1 MTKIEEMKN
10 LVSRLNTYR
19 DSYYNFNR
27 SMVSDN
33 VYDGLFDRLKS
44 LEDDTGVVLS
54 NSPTVSVG
62 YEVKSSLRKVK
73 HNHPMLSLDKTKNL
87 QDIIDF
93 MGDHEGLM
101 MLKCD
106 GLTCSLRYVNGELVG
121 AETRGNGD
129 IGEDV
134 LHNAKVFT
142 NIPQKIPYL
151 GEYIIDGEAV
161 ITYDSFERINESLP
175 EGYKYKNP
183 RNLVSG
189 SVRQLDSKIAAEREI
204 KFIAWKV
211 VKGDDSNSF
220 TQRLCH
226 AKYYGFEIVPYYSL
240 MDGVTEDILVNYYVK
255 FLKKQASSKEIP
267 IDGIVFSYDDI
278 AYSKSLG
285 ATSHHVKSQIAYK
298 FGDDI
303 QETILRDIE
312 WNTSRTGQINPVA
325 IFDPVEI
332 DGTAVNR
339 ASLSNVSIIK
349 ELELGIGDTI
359 CVCKSNMIIP
369 KVTDNITR
377 SGIYKIPTLCPACGH
392 FAEIHAD
399 NGREVLYCE
408 NPNCRAKMH
417 DILVNFCGK
426 HGMDINGLSEERLN
440 ILMDEGLVTD
450 FASVYEL
457 KRWKG
462 KMISLDRFGANM
474 VNNLLSAIEDSSHC
488 KLENVLVAIG
498 IPGIGRSSAKAM
510 SKHIWDIMQPD
521 DKTPLKTLLHTAG
534 VCYDW
539 SVIPDFGT
547 KTSDNINAYLSEN
560 YDSIAKLVD
569 TLDVQKDDSSAENVF
584 AGKTFC
590 ITGKLNHYSNRDELV
605 KVVESMGG
613 KVVSGVTKKTDYL
626 INNDSDSNSSKNRKA
641 KELGIPIL
649 SEENFLKMMSK
660 SIDKT

>member
-1 MTKIEEMKN
+1 
-10 LVSRLNTYR
+10 
-19 DSYYNFNR
+19 
-27 SMVSDN
+27 MVSDR
-33 VYDGLFDRLKS
+33 VYDSFFDRLKS
-44 LEDDTGVVLS
+44 LENEIGIVLS

-151 GEYIIDGEAV
+151 GEYIIDGEAI
-161 ITYDSFERINESLP
+161 ITYDSFEKINKSLP
-175 EGYKYKNP
+175 EGDKYKNP

-189 SVRQLDSKIAAEREI
+189 SVRQLDSKIAAKREI

-211 VKGDDSNSF
+211 VKGDNSNSF
-220 TQRLCH
+220 TQRLFH
-226 AKYYGFEIVPYYSL
+226 AEDYGFEIVPYCSL
-240 MDGVTEDILVNYYVK
+240 MGAVTEDVLENYYIK
-255 FLKKQASSKEIP
+255 FLKRQASSKEIP

-278 AYSKSLG
+278 AYSEALG

-303 QETILRDIE
+303 QETVLNDIE

-332 DGTAVNR
+332 DGTTVNR

-377 SGIYKIPTLCPACGH
+377 SGTCKIPTLCPACGH

-450 FASVYEL
+450 FASIYGL

-462 KMISLDRFGANM
+462 KMVSLDRFGMNM
-474 VNNLLSAIEDSSHC
+474 VNNLLSAIEDSRHC
-488 KLENVLVAIG
+488 NLDNVLVAIG
-498 IPGIGRSSAKAM
+498 IPGIGRSSAKTMA
-510 SKHIWDIMQPD
+510 KHIWEIMQPG
-521 DKTPLKTLLHTAG
+521 DKSPLETLLRAADA
-534 VCYDW
+534 CYDW
-539 SVIPDFGT
+539 SVLSDFGT
-547 KTSDNINAYLSEN
+547 KTSDNINQYLS
-560 YDSIAKLVD
+560 DGHDTVAKLVD
-569 TLDVQKDDSSAENVF
+569 ILDIHKDDSPAKN
-584 AGKTFC
+584 ALDGKTFC

-605 KVVESMGG
+605 KVIESLGG

-626 INNDSDSNSSKNRKA
+626 INNDLDSNSSKNRKA
-641 KELGIPIL
+641 KELCIPIL
-649 SEENFLKMMSK
+649 SEESFINYVNKC
-660 SIDKT
+660 

>member
-1 MTKIEEMKN
+1 
-10 LVSRLNTYR
+10 
-19 DSYYNFNR
+19 
-27 SMVSDN
+27 MVSDR
-33 VYDGLFDRLKS
+33 VYDSFFDRLKS
-44 LEDDTGVVLS
+44 LENDTGIVLS

-93 MGDHEGLM
+93 MGDHAGLM

-129 IGEDV
+129 IGEDI
-134 LHNAKVFT
+134 LHNAKVFI

-151 GEYIIDGEAV
+151 GEYIIDGEAI
-161 ITYDSFERINESLP
+161 ITYDSFEKINESLP
-175 EGYKYKNP
+175 EGDKYKNP

-211 VKGDDSNSF
+211 VKGGDSNSF

-226 AKYYGFEIVPYYSL
+226 AEDYGFEIVPYYSL
-240 MDGVTEDILVNYYVK
+240 MCAVTEDVLENYYIK

-278 AYSKSLG
+278 AYSESLG

-303 QETILRDIE
+303 QETVLNDIE

-332 DGTAVNR
+332 DGTTVNR

-377 SGIYKIPTLCPACGH
+377 SGTCKIPTLCPACGH

-450 FASVYEL
+450 FASIYGL

-462 KMISLDRFGANM
+462 KMVSLDRFGMNM
-474 VNNLLSAIEDSSHC
+474 VNNLLSAIEDSRHC
-488 KLENVLVAIG
+488 NLDNVLVAIG
-498 IPGIGRSSAKAM
+498 IPGIGRSSAKTMA
-510 SKHIWDIMQPD
+510 KHIWEIMQPG
-521 DKTPLKTLLHTAG
+521 DKSPLETLLRAADA
-534 VCYDW
+534 CYDW
-539 SVIPDFGT
+539 SVLSDFGT
-547 KTSDNINAYLSEN
+547 KTSNNINQYLS
-560 YDSIAKLVD
+560 DSHDTVAKLVD
-569 TLDVQKDDSSAENVF
+569 ILDIHKDDSPAKN
-584 AGKTFC
+584 ALDGKTFC

-605 KVVESMGG
+605 KVIESMGG

-626 INNDSDSNSSKNRKA
+626 INNDPISNSSKNRKA
-641 KELGIPIL
+641 KEFGIQIL
-649 SEENFLKMMSK
+649 SEENFLRIMSK
-660 SIDKT
+660 SIDR

>member
-1 MTKIEEMKN
+1 
-10 LVSRLNTYR
+10 
-19 DSYYNFNR
+19 
-27 SMVSDN
+27 MVSDK
-33 VYDGLFDRLKS
+33 VYDCFFDELS
-44 LEDDTGVVLS
+44 ALENETGILLS

-62 YEVKSSLRKVK
+62 YEVRSSLSKVK
-73 HNHPMLSLDKTKNL
+73 HNHPMLSLDKTKDL

-93 MGDHEGLM
+93 LGDHEALM

-226 AKYYGFEIVPYYSL
+226 AKDYGFEIVPYYSL
-240 MDGVTEDILVNYYVK
+240 MDAVTEDILENYYVK
-255 FLKKQASSKEIP
+255 LLKKQASSKEIP

-298 FGDDI
+298 FGDDV

-332 DGTAVNR
+332 DGTTVTR

-349 ELELGIGDTI
+349 ELELGIGDSI

-369 KVTDNITR
+369 NVTDNITR
-377 SGIYKIPTLCPACGH
+377 SNTYQIPAVCPTCGH
-392 FAEIHAD
+392 PAKIHSD

-450 FASVYEL
+450 FASVYGL

-474 VNNLLSAIEDSSHC
+474 VNNLLSAIEDSRHC

-498 IPGIGRSSAKAM
+498 IPGIGRLSAKTMA
-510 SKHIWDIMQPD
+510 KHIWEIMQPD
-521 DKTPLKTLLHTAG
+521 DKSPLETLLHTTDAR
-534 VCYDW
+534 YDW
-539 SVIPDFGT
+539 SDLPDFGT
-547 KTSDNINAYLSEN
+547 KTSDNINQYLSDN
-560 YDSIAKLVD
+560 HDAIAKLVD
-569 TLDVQKDDSSAENVF
+569 VLDIQRDDSPAEYVLS
-584 AGKTFC
+584 GKTFC

-605 KVVESMGG
+605 KVIERMGG

-626 INNDSDSNSSKNRKA
+626 INNDPYSNNSKNRKA
-641 KELGIPIL
+641 NELSIPIF
-649 SEENFLKMMSK
+649 SEEKFLEITSK
-660 SIDKT
+660 SIDNA

>member
-19 DSYYNFNR
+19 DSYYNFNH
-27 SMVSDN
+27 SMVSDKT
-33 VYDGLFDRLKS
+33 YDYFFDELS
-44 LEDDTGVVLS
+44 ALENGTGVVLS

-73 HNHPMLSLDKTKNL
+73 HNHHMLSLDKTKNL

-93 MGDHEGLM
+93 MGDHAGLM

-129 IGEDV
+129 IGEDI
-134 LHNAKVFT
+134 LHNAKVFI

-211 VKGDDSNSF
+211 IKGDDSNSF
-220 TQRLCH
+220 AQRLYH
-226 AKYYGFEIVPYYSL
+226 AKNYGFEIVPYCWLESSE
-240 MDGVTEDILVNYYVK
+240 TEDR
-255 FLKKQASSKEIP
+255 LKKYIKILKTDAWVNGIP
-267 IDGIVFSYDDI
+267 FDGIVFSYDDI
-278 AYSKSLG
+278 AYSESLG

-332 DGTAVNR
+332 DGTTVNR

-377 SGIYKIPTLCPACGH
+377 SGTCKIPTLCPACGH

-408 NPNCRAKMH
+408 NPSCRAKMH

-450 FASVYEL
+450 FASIYGL

-462 KMISLDRFGANM
+462 KMVSLDRFGMNM
-474 VNNLLSAIEDSSHC
+474 VNNLLSAIEDSRHC
-488 KLENVLVAIG
+488 NLDNVLVAIG
-498 IPGIGRSSAKAM
+498 IPGIGRSSAKTMA
-510 SKHIWDIMQPD
+510 KHIWEIMQTG
-521 DKTPLKTLLHTAG
+521 DKSPLETLLRAADA
-534 VCYDW
+534 CYDW
-539 SVIPDFGT
+539 SVLSDFGT
-547 KTSDNINAYLSEN
+547 KTSDNINQYLS
-560 YDSIAKLVD
+560 DSHDTVAKLVD
-569 TLDVQKDDSSAENVF
+569 ILDIQKDDSHVKSALD
-584 AGKTFC
+584 GKTFC
-590 ITGKLNHYSNRDELV
+590 ITGNLNHYSNRDELV
-605 KVVESMGG
+605 KVIESMGG

-626 INNDSDSNSSKNRKA
+626 INNDPISNSSKNRKA
-641 KELGIPIL
+641 KEFGIQIL
-649 SEENFLKMMSK
+649 SEENFLKIMSK
-660 SIDKT
+660 SIDR

>member
-1 MTKIEEMKN
+1 
-10 LVSRLNTYR
+10 
-19 DSYYNFNR
+19 
-27 SMVSDN
+27 MVSDN

-44 LEDDTGVVLS
+44 LENDTGIVLS

-87 QDIIDF
+87 QDIIGF

-151 GEYIIDGEAV
+151 WEYIIDGEAI
-161 ITYDSFERINESLP
+161 ITYDSFEKINESLP
-175 EGYKYKNP
+175 EGDKYKNP

-189 SVRQLDSKIAAEREI
+189 SVRQLDSKIAAERGI

-211 VKGDDSNSF
+211 VDGDDSNSF

-226 AKYYGFEIVPYYSL
+226 AKDYGFEIVPYYSL
-240 MDGVTEDILVNYYVK
+240 ICAETEDILQNYYVK
-255 FLKKQASSKEIP
+255 ALKDEASSKEIP

-278 AYSKSLG
+278 AYSESLG
-285 ATSHHVKSQIAYK
+285 ATAHHVKSQIAYK

-303 QETILRDIE
+303 QETVLNDIE

-332 DGTAVNR
+332 DGTTVNR

-369 KVTDNITR
+369 KVRDNITR
-377 SGIYKIPTLCPACGH
+377 SGTYKIPTLCPACGH

-440 ILMDEGLVTD
+440 ILMGEGLVTD
-450 FASVYEL
+450 FASIYGL

-462 KMISLDRFGANM
+462 KMVSLDRFGMNM
-474 VNNLLSAIEDSSHC
+474 VNNLLSAIEDSRHC
-488 KLENVLVAIG
+488 NLDNVLVAIG
-498 IPGIGRSSAKAM
+498 IPGIGRSSAKTMA
-510 SKHIWDIMQPD
+510 KHIWEIMQPG
-521 DKTPLKTLLHTAG
+521 DKSPLETLLRAADAY
-534 VCYDW
+534 YDW
-539 SVIPDFGT
+539 SVLSDFGT
-547 KTSDNINAYLSEN
+547 KTSDNINQYLS
-560 YDSIAKLVD
+560 DIHDTVAKLVD
-569 TLDVQKDDSSAENVF
+569 ILDIQKDDSPDKNALD
-584 AGKTFC
+584 GKTFC

-605 KVVESMGG
+605 KVIESLGG

-626 INNDSDSNSSKNRKA
+626 INNDPISNSSKNRKA
-641 KELGIPIL
+641 KELGIQIL
-649 SEENFLKMMSK
+649 SEENFLKIMSK
-660 SIDKT
+660 SIDR

>member
-1 MTKIEEMKN
+1 MRKRISIDN
-10 LVSRLNTYR
+10 
-19 DSYYNFNR
+19 
-27 SMVSDN
+27 VSDKTVIGKFHDN
-33 VYDGLFDRLKS
+33 QLC
-44 LEDDTGVVLS
+44 VVIFENDKDIIPHIHIIDS
-54 NSPTVSVG
+54 KTQGENIH
-62 YEVKSSLRKVK
+62 VKLLLRKANYSIDTPNVLK
-73 HNHPMLSLDKTKNL
+73 DTYIDSLT
-87 QDIIDF
+87 QF
-93 MGDHEGLM
+93 
-101 MLKCD
+101 
-106 GLTCSLRYVNGELVG
+106 
-121 AETRGNGD
+121 
-129 IGEDV
+129 
-134 LHNAKVFT
+134 
-142 NIPQKIPYL
+142 
-151 GEYIIDGEAV
+151 
-161 ITYDSFERINESLP
+161 FEKINESLP
-175 EGYKYKNP
+175 EGDKYKNP

-189 SVRQLDSKIAAEREI
+189 SVRQLDSKITAERGI

-226 AKYYGFEIVPYYSL
+226 AKDYGFEIVPYYSL
-240 MDGVTEDILVNYYVK
+240 MGAVTEDVLENYYIK

-278 AYSKSLG
+278 AYSEFLG
-285 ATSHHVKSQIAYK
+285 TTSHHVKSQIAYK

-303 QETILRDIE
+303 QETVLNDIE

-332 DGTAVNR
+332 DGTTVNR

-377 SGIYKIPTLCPACGH
+377 SGTYKIPTLCPACGH

-440 ILMDEGLVTD
+440 ILMNEGLVTD
-450 FASVYEL
+450 FASIYGL

-462 KMISLDRFGANM
+462 KMVSLDRFGMNM
-474 VNNLLSAIEDSSHC
+474 VNNLLSAIEDSRHC
-488 KLENVLVAIG
+488 NLDNVLVAIG
-498 IPGIGRSSAKAM
+498 IPGIGRSSAKTMA
-510 SKHIWDIMQPD
+510 KHIWEIMQPG
-521 DKTPLKTLLHTAG
+521 DKSPLETLLRAADA
-534 VCYDW
+534 CYDW
-539 SVIPDFGT
+539 SVLSDFGT
-547 KTSDNINAYLSEN
+547 KTSDNINQYLS
-560 YDSIAKLVD
+560 DSHDTVTKLAD
-569 TLDVQKDDSSAENVF
+569 ILDIHKDDSPAKN
-584 AGKTFC
+584 ALDGKTIC

-605 KVVESMGG
+605 KVIESLGG

-626 INNDSDSNSSKNRKA
+626 INNDPISNSSKNRKA
-641 KELGIPIL
+641 KELGIQIL
-649 SEENFLKMMSK
+649 SEENFFKNYVK
-660 SIDKT
+660 KY